1 MHTCHLGVMGSG
13 QLQQQQQH
21 HTFTP
26 AHLPTLT
33 PAHLHTL
40 QSDTIEPMGNPV
52 DRHMM
57 LILQDNAVPLLR
69 ALQQSLEPKGAPASA
84 AALEAVAVISVACSH
99 LERILRDSP
108 FQRAADRSS
117 TGAPVDLE
125 P

>member
-1 MHTCHLGVMGSG
+1 M
-13 QLQQQQQH
+13 
-21 HTFTP
+21 
-26 AHLPTLT
+26 
-33 PAHLHTL
+33 
-40 QSDTIEPMGNPV
+40 DV
-52 DRHMM
+52 DRTTM

-108 FQRAADRSS
+108 FRRAGRSS
-117 TGAPVDLE
+117 SGAAVDLE